1 MNGMFS
7 LKAQRKNKGQD
18 KLKKKKKTEKPRQEE
33 IKETPRDES

>member
-1 MNGMFS
+1 MFS

-18 KLKKKKKTEKPRQEE
+18 KLKKTEKPRQEE

>member
-18 KLKKKKKTEKPRQEE
+18 KLKKKTEKPRQEE
-33 IKETPRDES
+33 IEETPRDES